1 MTSLGVH
8 AASRE
13 QTQNRILTHS
23 SCARIGKRL
32 CLSENGQKCHFP
44 DHGQVY
50 SRPACLSSP
59 HDIYQTG
66 GEALLSPHVWLEWV
80 NPPGT

>member
-1 MTSLGVH
+1 VYMLQAGNRHKTEFSHIQAVPELGKGCVY
-8 AASRE
+8 
-13 QTQNRILTHS
+13 QKM
-23 SCARIGKRL
+23 ARNVI
-32 CLSENGQKCHFP
+32 FP